1 LDGLFD
7 GILNQ
12 VVEPFVIE
20 GLFGPDGG
28 LDQQLK
34 LVVTGLANVTVG
46 YVKVIAVVHGLLDR
60 FSTYV
65 AGQGLHIVLL
75 YVYR

>member
-28 LDQQLK
+28 LDKQFK
-34 LVVTGLANVTVG
+34 LIMAGFANIAVG
-46 YVKVIAVVHGLLDR
+46 YVEVIPVANGLLD
-60 FSTYV
+60 SLSAYI
-65 AGQGLHIVLL
+65 AG
-75 YVYR
+75 